1 MTELILIG
9 AGVIVGLILCFN
21 GYKLFRLCL
30 AVVGGVLGYI
40 GGNFIVKFAEAQ
52 GSPLPEIAKLCIT
65 VVPAIILAIAS
76 FALYMKALIALTAL
90 FCAYFVYTD
99 YGQLFPGKGADKVLI
114 PLLTGFVIG
123 MILGVVVYFAQKW
136 TICFFT
142 AFVGARVI
150 ASASAPFLWNLFR
163 ANPYALYIQD
173 NFLGTRVTDTP
184 ALTACFI
191 IVAFTAAGFV
201 VQLKS
206 SKKK

>member
-9 AGVIVGLILCFN
+9 AGVLIGLIVCFN
-21 GYKLFRLCL
+21 GYKIFRLCL
-30 AVVGGVLGYI
+30 AIIGGVLGYI
-40 GGNFIVKFAEAQ
+40 GGTFIVNFVQAQ
-52 GSPLPEIAKLCIT
+52 GTALSEIAKLIIT
-65 VVPAIILAIAS
+65 LVPAIVLAIAS

-90 FCAYFVYTD
+90 FCAYFVYVD
-99 YGQLFPGKGADKVLI
+99 YGDLFPGKGTTKALM

-123 MILGVVVYFAQKW
+123 LIMGVVVYFAQKW

-142 AFVGARVI
+142 AFVGARII
-150 ASASAPFLWNLFR
+150 AASSAPFLWNLLKG
-163 ANPYALYIQD
+163 NPYALYVQD
-173 NFLGTRVTDTP
+173 NFLGTRVTETP

-191 IVAFTAAGFV
+191 IVAFTAAGLV

>member
-1 MTELILIG
+1 MTEFILIG
-9 AGVIVGLILCFN
+9 AGVLIGLILCFN

-40 GGNFIVKFAEAQ
+40 GGTFIVKFAEAQ
-52 GSPLPEIAKLCIT
+52 GSPLPELAKLLVTLI
-65 VVPAIILAIAS
+65 PAIVLAIAS
-76 FALYMKALIALTAL
+76 FALYMKALIGLTAL

-99 YGQLFPGKGADKVLI
+99 YGQLFPGQGVSKVLV

-142 AFVGARVI
+142 AFVGARII
-150 ASASAPFLWNLFR
+150 ASASAPFLWNLLK

-173 NFLGTRVTDTP
+173 SFLGTRVTDTP

-191 IVAFTAAGFV
+191 IVAFTAAGLV